1 MVRLTRRA
9 SLLGLLIVV
18 LSQVSASAATYNVT
32 IVDPPVQPAF
42 TPPNLVVPVGSTVLW
57 TNTGNAVHNSQAT
70 APLSLWNSPPMS
82 AGQSFSYTI
91 TAAGT
96 YSYHCR
102 FHPAQMKGT
111 VAAPETAT
119 PPSGGVGTVF
129 TVTLATAPAGAGFV
143 YDVQMRSSVSPWH
156 DWMLG
161 VTAAS
166 VQWDSTGQAKGRYQF
181 RSRLHRLSDDQSS
194 GYSPPAPVTVT

>member
-18 LSQVSASAATYNVT
+18 LSQMSASAATYNVT

-42 TPPNLVVPVGSTVLW
+42 TPPNLVVPVGSTVMW

-102 FHPAQMKGT
+102 FHPRK
-111 VAAPETAT
+111 
-119 PPSGGVGTVF
+119 
-129 TVTLATAPAGAGFV
+129 
-143 YDVQMRSSVSPWH
+143 
-156 DWMLG
+156 
-161 VTAAS
+161 
-166 VQWDSTGQAKGRYQF
+166 
-181 RSRLHRLSDDQSS
+181 
-194 GYSPPAPVTVT
+194 